1 MISKDEGL
9 TMIVSALIDKANLAR
24 AWMLKPEKQ
33 SKAHVGN
40 LSVIVVLL
48 QIKSFLLVYGAVKTT
63 INARGW
69 CGYMGRV
76 IRV

>member
-9 TMIVSALIDKANLAR
+9 TMVVKVPTDKANLAR

-48 QIKSFLLVYGAVKTT
+48 IIVQAQVRLLSVS
-63 INARGW
+63 
-69 CGYMGRV
+69 MGQCR
-76 IRV
+76 